1 VALTAFLEISHL
13 RKVYGD
19 NVAVS
24 DFNISMERGE
34 FICFIGTSG
43 SGKTTTMRMINRMNE
58 PTSGTIKINGEDVT
72 KMDPVKLRRRIGY
85 VIQNIGLLPHLT
97 IKDNILMVPK
107 MLKWD
112 QKRMDERAV
121 EMIKMAELPED
132 YLDRYP
138 SELSGGQQQRVGVVR
153 ALAADQEL
161 ILMDEP
167 FGALDPITRDALQDL
182 VKDLQERLGKTF
194 VFVTHDMDEALKL
207 STRIVVMSHGEEV
220 QVDSPEEILRH
231 PANKFVADLIGEDRL
246 IQAKPTITTVGQIAR
261 PAVSIVQT
269 ATLREALTLM
279 HKTRVDTLLVTDP
292 DGILRGYVDLEVIND
307 HFRTADTV
315 ESVMNPKVFY
325 VRQSAVISDTV
336 DRILKR
342 GYRNVPVVD
351 NAGKL
356 TGIVTRAAL
365 VDMVYDA
372 LGSGTSNDD
381 GQDRSTDGPR
391 TDIGTTDVKEGAQ
404 AVDPTPDDKEEV
416 PANNGHLS

>member
-1 VALTAFLEISHL
+1 
-13 RKVYGD
+13 
-19 NVAVS
+19 
-24 DFNISMERGE
+24 
-34 FICFIGTSG
+34 
-43 SGKTTTMRMINRMNE
+43 
-58 PTSGTIKINGEDVT
+58 
-72 KMDPVKLRRRIGY
+72 
-85 VIQNIGLLPHLT
+85 
-97 IKDNILMVPK
+97 
-107 MLKWD
+107 
-112 QKRMDERAV
+112 
-121 EMIKMAELPED
+121 
-132 YLDRYP
+132 
-138 SELSGGQQQRVGVVR
+138 
-153 ALAADQEL
+153 
-161 ILMDEP
+161 
-167 FGALDPITRDALQDL
+167 
-182 VKDLQERLGKTF
+182 
-194 VFVTHDMDEALKL
+194 
-207 STRIVVMSHGEEV
+207 MSHGEEV